1 MGMETPTSTPDL
13 IPTCPRC
20 QATHVVRNGKT
31 KAGSANFKCRGCN
44 RCFVANPKRQPITA
58 ERKQLVNNLLLE
70 RLSLRGVARATGISR
85 SWLQEHVNDLYRE
98 ETPWEPGELK
108 KKSAR

>member
-1 MGMETPTSTPDL
+1 MPTTTSTIDP
-13 IPTCPRC
+13 IPACPRC
-20 QATHVVRNGKT
+20 HCAHVVRNGKT

-44 RCFVANPKRQPITA
+44 RCFVANPKRRPITA

-70 RLSLRGVARATGISR
+70 RLSLRGVSRATGISR
-85 SWLQEHVNDLYRE
+85 SWLQERVNELFRE

-108 KKSAR
+108 KKLAR

>member
-1 MGMETPTSTPDL
+1 METTTGTTEP
-13 IPTCPRC
+13 IPVCPRC

-31 KAGSANFKCRGCN
+31 MAGSANFKCRGCN
-44 RCFVANPKRQPITA
+44 RCFVAKPKRQPIA
-58 ERKQLVNNLLLE
+58 EERKQLVNNLLLE

-85 SWLQEHVNDLYRE
+85 SWLQEHVDELYRE

-108 KKSAR
+108 KKSAP